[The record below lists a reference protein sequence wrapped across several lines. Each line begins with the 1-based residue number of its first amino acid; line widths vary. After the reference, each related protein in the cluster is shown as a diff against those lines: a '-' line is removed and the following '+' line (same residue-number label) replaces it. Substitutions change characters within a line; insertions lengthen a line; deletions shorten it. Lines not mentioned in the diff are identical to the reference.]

1 MYLPSG
7 YLDFNFINR
16 QNATF
21 NILIGG
27 RGIGKTYGCLSYVSG
42 TMRPFLLLRRTQ
54 SQTDII
60 GNVDFHPLKKIYAD
74 AGATFTIEKI
84 RKTNATKCIDEEDS
98 IICYNMALSTF
109 ANVRGYSTE
118 DITCI
123 VYDEFIPSPTE
134 RPIKDEG
141 HAFLHC
147 YETINRNRE
156 ISGKPPVK
164 VFLLAN
170 AFDFTS
176 SILRVLNLS
185 DTIEKMIRKKK
196 EYLIVNRGDQKIL
209 LCLPHSP
216 ISEKKEKTALYQI
229 ADAGF
234 KKLAIENRPDM
245 DMSQIKY
252 RPLAEYRLQIT
263 TPEFGIYRHKTRAEL
278 YVTPNSENQRA
289 RDHYDNTPR
298 GRLYFYNN
306 HRGLISAYL
315 QQKIFFQNALCE
327 KLFVNWLTRKE

>member
-1 MYLPSG
+1 MYLPNG
-7 YLDFNFINR
+7 YLDFSWITR
-16 QNATF
+16 QGATF

-27 RGIGKTYGCLSYVSG
+27 RGIGKTYGCLQYVSG
-42 TMRPFLLLRRTQ
+42 TLRPFLLLRRTQ

-60 GNVDFHPLKKIYAD
+60 GNVDFHPLKKIYSD
-74 AGATFTIEKI
+74 AGTTFEIEKI
-84 RKTNATKCIDEEDS
+84 RKTNATKCIDEDDN

-109 ANVRGYSTE
+109 ANVRGYSSE
-118 DITCI
+118 EITCI

-176 SILRVLNLS
+176 AILRVLGLS
-185 DTIEKMIRKKK
+185 ETIEKMIRKKK
-196 EYLIVNRGDQKIL
+196 EYLLINRGDQKIL

-216 ISEKKEKTALYQI
+216 ISEAKSKTALYQI
-229 ADAGF
+229 ADSGF
-234 KKLAIENRPDM
+234 KKLALDNRPDM
-245 DMSQIKY
+245 DLGQIAY
-252 RPLAEYRLQIT
+252 RPLAEYRLQLT
-263 TPEFGIYRHKTRAEL
+263 TPEFEIFKHKTRSEL
-278 YVTPNSENQRA
+278 YVTPNKENQRA
-289 RDHYDNTPR
+289 RDHYDNTAR
-298 GRLYFYNN
+298 GRLFFYQN
-306 HRGLISAYL
+306 HKDLIRPYL
-315 QQKIFFQNALCE
+315 QKTIFFQNALVE